1 MKYHILRGVLML
13 ALCCAY
19 ADLSKADNIHLCPN
33 GVTDC
38 SAGTTIPIGPSV
50 TTAYVWGNVPVPNE
64 ALFLALATPEPGNSG
79 NWKGSV
85 NFWTL
90 LNFDGAVNPPQPKL
104 SPTLSQEMTL
114 ISSQSLNLGFTPG
127 SFNVTDI
134 SLKKWIQDPQSFS
147 VPGGLAPGTLL
158 IGFTAVDLGGSHL
171 VADAVTPFSST
182 LGTTGPPTPP
192 PPVPEPS
199 MILLFGA
206 ALLGALV
213 LKRTRA

>member
-1 MKYHILRGVLML
+1 MKDHILRGVLML

-19 ADLSKADNIHLCPN
+19 AGLSKADNIHLCPN
-33 GVTDC
+33 GVTEC
-38 SAGTTIPIGPSV
+38 NAAGVIPIGPTV
-50 TTAYVWGNVPVPNE
+50 TTAYVWGNPNNE
-64 ALFLALATPEPGNSG
+64 ALFLAIATPEPGNTG
-79 NWKGSV
+79 NWNGGV
-85 NFWTL
+85 DFWTL
-90 LNFDGAVNPPQPKL
+90 LGANGPANPSQPNL
-104 SPTLSQEMTL
+104 PPTISQDN
-114 ISSQSLNLGFTPG
+114 SLGFFPG

-134 SLKKWIQDPQSFS
+134 ELAMHWTMDPQSFS

-158 IGFTAVDLGGSHL
+158 IGFTENSSG
-171 VADAVTPFSST
+171 VADLVTPFSST

-199 MILLFGA
+199 MIMLFGA